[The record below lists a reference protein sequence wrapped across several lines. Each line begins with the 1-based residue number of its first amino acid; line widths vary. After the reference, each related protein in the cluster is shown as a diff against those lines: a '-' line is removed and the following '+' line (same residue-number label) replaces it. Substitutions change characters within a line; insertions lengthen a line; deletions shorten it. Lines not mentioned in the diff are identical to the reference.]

1 MSSSLLLAAAVEAV
15 PTASSSGADLTTI
28 ATPTMWLITIAAV
41 IALIA
46 FDFAFTHKP
55 HEPTMKEATWWTVF
69 YIALPCIF
77 GAWLWFEYGSE
88 EGVLFYS
95 GYIVEKALSVDN
107 LFVFIVILAGFAV
120 PRPLRQRVLLWGV
133 AGALVLRGI
142 FIAVGAGLIARF
154 SWVFF
159 IFGLILLLTA
169 IKVVRDAV
177 RGVEEEPDPG
187 QLPVVR
193 LVRRLWPVS
202 DGYVGTHMVVKQ
214 AGRRVITPLAVVV
227 AAIMGTDVLF
237 AVDSVPA
244 VFGITHDPYLVFTTN
259 AFALLGLRALYF
271 VLEGSL
277 RTLRYLPYGLGV
289 ILIFIA
295 VKLVLHGAHL
305 YAESVP
311 DIEPVPSLIVIAG
324 ILAITIAASVWKT
337 KQEERAYAAARAAER
352 AAEAGVEPAAD
363 SGVEKE

>member
-1 MSSSLLLAAAVEAV
+1 MSSSLLLAADAV
-15 PTASSSGADLTTI
+15 PAASQSGADLSSI
-28 ATPTMWLITIAAV
+28 ASPTMWLISIAAV
-41 IALIA
+41 LALIA
-46 FDFAFTHKP
+46 FDFIFTHKP

-69 YIALPCIF
+69 YIALPFIF
-77 GAWLWFEYGSE
+77 GGWIWAQYGHE
-88 EGVLFYS
+88 VGVHFYS

-107 LFVFIVILAGFAV
+107 LFVFIVILAGFSV

-159 IFGLILLLTA
+159 LFGLILLLTA
-169 IKVVRDAV
+169 VKVVRDAV
-177 RGVEEEPDPG
+177 RGVEEEPEPG
-187 QLPVVR
+187 KLPVVR
-193 LVRRLWPVS
+193 LVRRIWPVS
-202 DGYVGTHMVVKQ
+202 DTYEGTRMTVKH
-214 AGRRVITPLAVVV
+214 GKRRAITPLALVV

-244 VFGITHDPYLVFTTN
+244 VFGITSDPYLVFATN

-277 RTLRYLPYGLGV
+277 RTLRYLPYGLGA

-295 VKLVLHGAHL
+295 VKLFLHGLHL
-305 YAESVP
+305 YVPGVP
-311 DIEPVPSLIVIAG
+311 DVPAVPSLIVIAG
-324 ILAITIAASVWKT
+324 ILAVTIVASIWKT
-337 KQEERAYAAARAAER
+337 KQEERAYIAARQAELEAAD
-352 AAEAGVEPAAD
+352 AGVEPAAD